1 MTADEDRPST
11 VRKANR
17 SGCIPTGGFVRTEG
31 ALSERYMGI
40 DRICCGLGVR
50 AVGAGGGELL
60 IAGLNVFVSN

>member
-1 MTADEDRPST
+1 MTADEGRPST

-31 ALSERYMGI
+31 AR
-40 DRICCGLGVR
+40 
-50 AVGAGGGELL
+50 GGELL